1 MRRAAA
7 PVTTV
12 DSTGSVGSHTSMA
25 IGSDGFPVI
34 VYYGT
39 ANADLMVTGIA

>member
-1 MRRAAA
+1 
-7 PVTTV
+7 
-12 DSTGSVGSHTSMA
+12 MA